1 MKKTSSTKKD
11 PKKTS
16 STKPSQK
23 QGSKPKKKNP
33 ISKYTKPKTEV
44 VNYFP
49 RGSGPKNDFESNIG
63 IINTS
68 SKKGT
73 FLSKKRKQPKST
85 YTGKIEKEKTDK
97 KIKIEQNIEKGE
109 IASVMAPKFRIGDL
123 VLLSI
128 CEIHKDYMIMNYTRN
143 KKAMVHSSYSGL
155 VENNKD
161 DNFNFEKYFN
171 IGQFLIGAV
180 VSPGNDIR
188 LQNGRLN
195 KKIQVS
201 IDPKII
207 NTGFNPQKIVTGM
220 DLYGKLIFNKKNN
233 KYSADFKFS
242 TNKKN
247 NFNDDIEEDNEE
259 NEEEENDDNNI
270 EINLV
275 DNDEKESENLLKN
288 KKINSYY
295 FFKVIKTFLNPK
307 NKKLQIDVSLN
318 LEKYHFPIKTID
330 FNSLRPGFLFKAN
343 VIRNLTN
350 GVEISFGGNIGSIF
364 LDQMPNEKK
373 EKNIMVRIIHLSL
386 NKKMAGLSALPHI
399 KKLYVDNI
407 EEKESLVGKFC
418 SVKITKLLYGGS
430 CQGKLIE
437 KNEEN
442 NEEKIISENAFLH
455 IKNFPEFKKGESKK
469 DKKDKNKND
478 KDEKEEKMDL
488 ENDEEND
495 NESNEESDEQD
506 DTGKKIR
513 KEVSEG
519 DLIEKV
525 VIKEYNYFDD
535 KPIITS
541 NIPKEGEEFISYE
554 TLKVGQF
561 ITGIIHHID
570 QNTIFIKINNY
581 IEGQIPLVHITDY
594 PLNKMP
600 LKFKIGQ
607 KIKAR
612 VFSYNKDTKNLILT
626 LKETLQSPET
636 KLYSSIEEMHD
647 GESVYVL
654 YLGNGLYSHSNN
666 IIGTLRNSKSVKE
679 KELKIGKLYKFNVY
693 KINYKSKKIL
703 FSKDNEVWV
712 PNCGDYESF
721 IRRNQIMSNIITVL
735 NTLISSEIDKINEG
749 EIYDFTLIDLSTLIK
764 ALIKKGVNSKLLEEN
779 QNALL
784 NEFLV
789 VKYNLKDNN
798 SNSGNYYGFLIKE
811 QISDYFNEIIFKK
824 LQNFSKNEENKENDS
839 TYKMLVLYH
848 DKESK
853 NLFVTMKQS
862 LIDNR
867 DKILH
872 ISEQIKD
879 INEQKFD
886 PNKIYFGFVN
896 KKSEKGI
903 TVQFYG
909 KKKLLIK
916 PKDNSYNYLPG
927 QTIVCKYRKNKLCI
941 NSELFYNYSKEEY
954 ITESCNKLFY
964 YLHEKKNEE
973 DFNYNIPNI
982 KSGDKLE
989 ITITSIEDE
998 YILGKDKD
1006 NNNIYIACNLYDFCY
1021 KLSEY
1026 NLPELSVNSKI
1037 EIKLRK
1043 ITKNNDEILIGE
1055 MPEILIKKL
1064 MENGEKLKSEYD
1076 SDYINIGDE
1085 VLCRITAVK
1094 SKYIYT
1100 LINNKLI
1107 GRMDID
1113 NYQGN
1118 LEKIKKLLKETV
1130 GIRKMSVESRGS
1142 ASSDVTNNY
1151 PKELLINADIIDIIK
1166 LQNKLNES
1174 DLGIK
1179 KKKIKKLKIY
1189 KIVPHIDFNEINF
1202 EDDENTKLNSGLTN
1216 EPLSLNLDITG
1227 KEVNIG
1233 IISEIKPLNKYPII
1247 LKVKNNTEENKL
1259 QIPFNEIPLNML
1271 KDDGEI
1277 KYKLGQKIK
1286 FLYIKNKDND
1296 IIQIYSADNNNKKS
1310 EEIKPGQKY
1319 LCRIL
1324 KKLDGKGLI
1333 ISIRKGVETFVDICE
1348 ITDFLHYDPL
1358 DFYKLGQLVKCRILS
1373 FDEKTS
1379 KYFASLR
1386 HSIVND
1392 EEYDIIQNG
1401 STIKF
1406 AEKFSSTLA
1415 VDLRNKIIK
1424 FGLNNVLKQ
1433 NTIAVGYIISSSEKG
1448 IFIKLANN
1456 ITVRAGLNELTD
1468 EINVLKPHL
1477 LYNKNNICICRV
1489 ISIYDKDPN
1498 NIKINV
1504 SLKESIIKFPITMHM
1519 KDLGVN
1525 NFYNCQIIGEN
1536 KDKKYFAV
1544 NIIGSTF
1551 TGKLVYTNMKSK
1563 NVKLG
1568 QILILQLIVM
1578 DKENKKYEFSELLI
1592 DENFDKKIIINQI
1605 TEEMLKKSE
1614 ENMEIYKN
1622 IQNIISEATKEKEMQ
1637 ELIDMNIEGDNEEG
1651 PEEIDYET
1659 LIKRKGKN
1667 FDNEEEEEDEEQNE
1681 EKEEEENEEKE
1692 DDKDLL
1698 EKDNNIIKNKEK
1710 IMKIMT
1716 KENGESEEEENENEN
1731 EESDDNENMEIED
1744 EEDNEEKS
1752 QENNEEKKKRV
1763 KSKRKEKDNLK
1774 QEIKIREIEQANLN
1788 NEIKNA
1794 QYYERIILK
1803 DHDNSLNWI
1812 EYASYILDTL
1822 NLASA
1827 RQIFERA
1834 LKIIDIAKT
1843 KEKLNIWVAYL
1854 NLENIY
1860 GDKKSF
1866 NKIFERAKEVCDKK
1880 LLFKHVIQIYMASK
1894 KYEEASDLYKI
1905 LTKDYFSDLD
1915 IWKQYLEF
1923 LFEVNNLN
1931 EEKGE
1936 DNGFIQGI
1944 IETKE
1949 GLNKSMQVLSKK
1961 NQLDIMCWYGQLLY
1975 KYNNNEEARNMFD
1988 NILKNFPK
1996 RKDIWFI
2003 YIDKEIKFGKNVDKV
2018 RQIFDRM
2025 FEIKFKIN
2033 DLKSIMKK
2041 FLEFEKEHC
2050 KDEKEFIKAQEKTK
2064 EILAKRMVKKE
2075 EENNEEEND
2084 EE

>member
-1 MKKTSSTKKD
+1 
-11 PKKTS
+11 
-16 STKPSQK
+16 
-23 QGSKPKKKNP
+23 
-33 ISKYTKPKTEV
+33 
-44 VNYFP
+44 
-49 RGSGPKNDFESNIG
+49 
-63 IINTS
+63 
-68 SKKGT
+68 
-73 FLSKKRKQPKST
+73 
-85 YTGKIEKEKTDK
+85 
-97 KIKIEQNIEKGE
+97 
-109 IASVMAPKFRIGDL
+109 
-123 VLLSI
+123 
-128 CEIHKDYMIMNYTRN
+128 
-143 KKAMVHSSYSGL
+143 
-155 VENNKD
+155 
-161 DNFNFEKYFN
+161 
-171 IGQFLIGAV
+171 
-180 VSPGNDIR
+180 
-188 LQNGRLN
+188 
-195 KKIQVS
+195 
-201 IDPKII
+201 
-207 NTGFNPQKIVTGM
+207 
-220 DLYGKLIFNKKNN
+220 
-233 KYSADFKFS
+233 
-242 TNKKN
+242 
-247 NFNDDIEEDNEE
+247 
-259 NEEEENDDNNI
+259 
-270 EINLV
+270 
-275 DNDEKESENLLKN
+275 
-288 KKINSYY
+288 
-295 FFKVIKTFLNPK
+295 
-307 NKKLQIDVSLN
+307 
-318 LEKYHFPIKTID
+318 
-330 FNSLRPGFLFKAN
+330 
-343 VIRNLTN
+343 
-350 GVEISFGGNIGSIF
+350 
-364 LDQMPNEKK
+364 
-373 EKNIMVRIIHLSL
+373 
-386 NKKMAGLSALPHI
+386 
-399 KKLYVDNI
+399 
-407 EEKESLVGKFC
+407 
-418 SVKITKLLYGGS
+418 
-430 CQGKLIE
+430 
-437 KNEEN
+437 
-442 NEEKIISENAFLH
+442 
-455 IKNFPEFKKGESKK
+455 
-469 DKKDKNKND
+469 
-478 KDEKEEKMDL
+478 
-488 ENDEEND
+488 
-495 NESNEESDEQD
+495 
-506 DTGKKIR
+506 
-513 KEVSEG
+513 
-519 DLIEKV
+519 
-525 VIKEYNYFDD
+525 
-535 KPIITS
+535 
-541 NIPKEGEEFISYE
+541 
-554 TLKVGQF
+554 
-561 ITGIIHHID
+561 
-570 QNTIFIKINNY
+570 
-581 IEGQIPLVHITDY
+581 
-594 PLNKMP
+594 
-600 LKFKIGQ
+600 
-607 KIKAR
+607 
-612 VFSYNKDTKNLILT
+612 
-626 LKETLQSPET
+626 
-636 KLYSSIEEMHD
+636 
-647 GESVYVL
+647 
-654 YLGNGLYSHSNN
+654 
-666 IIGTLRNSKSVKE
+666 
-679 KELKIGKLYKFNVY
+679 
-693 KINYKSKKIL
+693 
-703 FSKDNEVWV
+703 
-712 PNCGDYESF
+712 
-721 IRRNQIMSNIITVL
+721 
-735 NTLISSEIDKINEG
+735 
-749 EIYDFTLIDLSTLIK
+749 
-764 ALIKKGVNSKLLEEN
+764 
-779 QNALL
+779 
-784 NEFLV
+784 
-789 VKYNLKDNN
+789 
-798 SNSGNYYGFLIKE
+798 
-811 QISDYFNEIIFKK
+811 
-824 LQNFSKNEENKENDS
+824 
-839 TYKMLVLYH
+839 
-848 DKESK
+848 
-853 NLFVTMKQS
+853 
-862 LIDNR
+862 
-867 DKILH
+867 
-872 ISEQIKD
+872 
-879 INEQKFD
+879 
-886 PNKIYFGFVN
+886 
-896 KKSEKGI
+896 
-903 TVQFYG
+903 
-909 KKKLLIK
+909 
-916 PKDNSYNYLPG
+916 
-927 QTIVCKYRKNKLCI
+927 
-941 NSELFYNYSKEEY
+941 
-954 ITESCNKLFY
+954 
-964 YLHEKKNEE
+964 
-973 DFNYNIPNI
+973 
-982 KSGDKLE
+982 
-989 ITITSIEDE
+989 
-998 YILGKDKD
+998 
-1006 NNNIYIACNLYDFCY
+1006 
-1021 KLSEY
+1021 
-1026 NLPELSVNSKI
+1026 
-1037 EIKLRK
+1037 
-1043 ITKNNDEILIGE
+1043 

-1286 FLYIKNKDND
+1286 FLYTKNKDND
-1296 IIQIYSADNNNKKS
+1296 IIQIYSANNNNKKS

-1716 KENGESEEEENENEN
+1716 KENEESEEEENENEN
-1731 EESDDNENMEIED
+1731 EESDDNENMEIEA

-1788 NEIKNA
+1788 
-1794 QYYERIILK
+1794 
-1803 DHDNSLNWI
+1803 
-1812 EYASYILDTL
+1812 
-1822 NLASA
+1822 
-1827 RQIFERA
+1827 
-1834 LKIIDIAKT
+1834 
-1843 KEKLNIWVAYL
+1843 
-1854 NLENIY
+1854 
-1860 GDKKSF
+1860 
-1866 NKIFERAKEVCDKK
+1866 
-1880 LLFKHVIQIYMASK
+1880 
-1894 KYEEASDLYKI
+1894 
-1905 LTKDYFSDLD
+1905 
-1915 IWKQYLEF
+1915 
-1923 LFEVNNLN
+1923 
-1931 EEKGE
+1931 
-1936 DNGFIQGI
+1936 
-1944 IETKE
+1944 
-1949 GLNKSMQVLSKK
+1949 
-1961 NQLDIMCWYGQLLY
+1961 
-1975 KYNNNEEARNMFD
+1975 
-1988 NILKNFPK
+1988 
-1996 RKDIWFI
+1996 
-2003 YIDKEIKFGKNVDKV
+2003 
-2018 RQIFDRM
+2018 
-2025 FEIKFKIN
+2025 
-2033 DLKSIMKK
+2033 
-2041 FLEFEKEHC
+2041 
-2050 KDEKEFIKAQEKTK
+2050 
-2064 EILAKRMVKKE
+2064 
-2075 EENNEEEND
+2075 
-2084 EE
+2084 